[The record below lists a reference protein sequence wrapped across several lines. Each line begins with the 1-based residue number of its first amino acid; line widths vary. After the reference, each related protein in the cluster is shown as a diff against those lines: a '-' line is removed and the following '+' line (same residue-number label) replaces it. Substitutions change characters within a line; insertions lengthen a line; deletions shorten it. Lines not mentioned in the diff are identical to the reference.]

1 MMDQSWLISPVPISI
16 MLLLFITTLYVVS
29 HYYQRRPIFSLLDI
43 VLNYIPVLT
52 HEFGHVLFNRLS
64 GGRAVDFVV
73 VVKRSERL
81 ASGQQGYAITK
92 SRNRLGQIWTT
103 LGGYIMPPFMLS
115 VGLIMQSKGYGA
127 LFILFYVL
135 IFLYFTVVTSRKITP
150 IFIILILTLTIY
162 LGVQSENLTNYSY
175 IYMLIYHFILG
186 TLLGEV
192 LQSTVTI
199 AQLTFTRPRP
209 SWDGS
214 ALSALTHIPTL
225 FYSSIWIILNFTS
238 IYFLFQQLFAS

>member
-16 MLLLFITTLYVVS
+16 ILLIIITALYLVS
-29 HYYQRRPIFSLLDI
+29 HYYQRHPVFSVLDI
-43 VLNYIPVLT
+43 LLNYIPVLT

-81 ASGQQGYAITK
+81 ATGQQGYAITK

-135 IFLYFTVVTSRKITP
+135 IFLYFTCVTSRKWTP
-150 IFIILILTLTIY
+150 ILIILFLSMTIY
-162 LGVQSENLTNYSY
+162 LGVQSENLTNYSLL
-175 IYMLIYHFILG
+175 YMLIYHFLLG

-199 AQLTFTRPRP
+199 AQLTFSRPKP

-214 ALSALTHIPTL
+214 ALSALTHIPTI
-225 FYSSIWIILNFTS
+225 FYSSIWVILNFTS
-238 IYFLFQQLFAS
+238 MYSLFQQLFGS

>member
-16 MLLLFITTLYVVS
+16 ILLIIITALYLVS
-29 HYYQRRPIFSLLDI
+29 HYYQRHPVFSVLDI
-43 VLNYIPVLT
+43 LLNYIPVLT

-81 ASGQQGYAITK
+81 ATGQQGYAITK

-135 IFLYFTVVTSRKITP
+135 IFLYFTCVTSRKWTP
-150 IFIILILTLTIY
+150 ILIILFLSMTIY
-162 LGVQSENLTNYSY
+162 LGVQSENLTNYSLL
-175 IYMLIYHFILG
+175 YMLIYHFLLG

-199 AQLTFTRPRP
+199 AQLTFTRPKP

-214 ALSALTHIPTL
+214 ALSALTHIPTI
-225 FYSSIWIILNFTS
+225 FYSSIWVILNFTS
-238 IYFLFQQLFAS
+238 MYFLFQQLFGS

>member
-16 MLLLFITTLYVVS
+16 ILLIIITALYLVS
-29 HYYQRRPIFSLLDI
+29 HYYQRHPVFSVLDI
-43 VLNYIPVLT
+43 LLNYIPVLT

-81 ASGQQGYAITK
+81 ATGQQGYAITK

-135 IFLYFTVVTSRKITP
+135 IFLYFTCVTSRKWTP
-150 IFIILILTLTIY
+150 ILIILFLSMTIY
-162 LGVQSENLTNYSY
+162 LGVQSENLTNYSLL
-175 IYMLIYHFILG
+175 YMLIYHFLLG

-199 AQLTFTRPRP
+199 SQLTFSRPKP

-214 ALSALTHIPTL
+214 ALSALTHIPTI
-225 FYSSIWIILNFTS
+225 FYSSIWVILNFTS
-238 IYFLFQQLFAS
+238 MYFLFQQLFGS

>member
-16 MLLLFITTLYVVS
+16 ILLIIITALYLVS
-29 HYYQRRPIFSLLDI
+29 HYYQRHPVFSVLDI
-43 VLNYIPVLT
+43 LLNYIPVLT

-81 ASGQQGYAITK
+81 ATGQQGYAITK

-135 IFLYFTVVTSRKITP
+135 IFLYFTCVTSRKWTP
-150 IFIILILTLTIY
+150 ILIILFLSMTIY
-162 LGVQSENLTNYSY
+162 LGVQSENLTNYSLL
-175 IYMLIYHFILG
+175 YMLIYHFLLG

-199 AQLTFTRPRP
+199 AQLTFTRPKP
-209 SWDGS
+209 SCDGS
-214 ALSALTHIPTL
+214 ALSALTHIPTI
-225 FYSSIWIILNFTS
+225 FYSSIWVILNFTS
-238 IYFLFQQLFAS
+238 MYFLFQQLFGS

>member
-16 MLLLFITTLYVVS
+16 ILLIIITALYLVS
-29 HYYQRRPIFSLLDI
+29 HYYQRHPVFSVLDI
-43 VLNYIPVLT
+43 LLNYIPVLT

-81 ASGQQGYAITK
+81 ATGQQGYAITK

-135 IFLYFTVVTSRKITP
+135 IFLYFTCVTSRKWTP
-150 IFIILILTLTIY
+150 ILIILFLSMTIY
-162 LGVQSENLTNYSY
+162 LGVQSENLTNYSLL
-175 IYMLIYHFILG
+175 YMLIYHFLLG

-199 AQLTFTRPRP
+199 AQLTFSRPKP

-214 ALSALTHIPTL
+214 ALSALTHIPTI
-225 FYSSIWIILNFTS
+225 FYSSIWVILNFTS
-238 IYFLFQQLFAS
+238 MYFLFQQLFGS

>member
-16 MLLLFITTLYVVS
+16 ILLIIITALYLVS
-29 HYYQRRPIFSLLDI
+29 HYYQRHPVFSVLDI
-43 VLNYIPVLT
+43 LLNYIPVLT

-81 ASGQQGYAITK
+81 ATGQQGYAITK
-92 SRNRLGQIWTT
+92 STNRLGQIWTT

-135 IFLYFTVVTSRKITP
+135 IFLYFTCVTSRKWTP
-150 IFIILILTLTIY
+150 ILIILFLSMTIY
-162 LGVQSENLTNYSY
+162 LGVQSENLTNYSLL
-175 IYMLIYHFILG
+175 YMLIYHFLLG

-199 AQLTFTRPRP
+199 AQLTFSRPKP

-214 ALSALTHIPTL
+214 ALSALTHIPTI
-225 FYSSIWIILNFTS
+225 FYSSIWVILNFTS
-238 IYFLFQQLFAS
+238 MYFLFQQLFGS

>member
-16 MLLLFITTLYVVS
+16 ILLIIITALYLVS
-29 HYYQRRPIFSLLDI
+29 HYYQRHPVFSVLDI
-43 VLNYIPVLT
+43 LLNYIPVLT

-81 ASGQQGYAITK
+81 ATGQQGYAITK

-135 IFLYFTVVTSRKITP
+135 IFLYFTCVTSRKWTP
-150 IFIILILTLTIY
+150 ILIILFLSMTIY
-162 LGVQSENLTNYSY
+162 LGVQSENLTNYSLL
-175 IYMLIYHFILG
+175 YMLIYHFLLG

-199 AQLTFTRPRP
+199 AQLTFSRPKP

-214 ALSALTHIPTL
+214 VLSALTHIPTI
-225 FYSSIWIILNFTS
+225 FYSSIWVILNFTS
-238 IYFLFQQLFAS
+238 MYFLFQQLFGS